1 MATIYPFVRHG
12 KISTWARFL
21 GKIERHA
28 TWGVTKSTATS
39 SISRLKAKL
48 AFSSKEEE
56 KEEFD
61 QEEGG
66 DGDENNIGK
75 EDTRKTM
82 MLLGKK

>member
-1 MATIYPFVRHG
+1 VATIDPFVRHG

-48 AFSSKEEE
+48 AFSKGEEDG

-61 QEEGG
+61 QEEG
-66 DGDENNIGK
+66 DVNENLGK
-75 EDTRKTM
+75 EETRKTM

>member
-1 MATIYPFVRHG
+1 VATIYPFVRHG

-61 QEEGG
+61 QEEG
-66 DGDENNIGK
+66 DVDENLGK